1 MEQEKDYR
9 EAPAAEKKTP
19 HPGWIAGMVLSVALI
34 AAVVWNMPFVRYHC
48 AGIILERGDYAEAR
62 QIFASLGGYKDSA
75 KQVEEAE
82 KGFLYLD
89 AQALLDQGKYSE
101 ALAVYETLGNFSK
114 TRDKI
119 RETKYLLAVERI
131 GEEDWKTAQELLSQI
146 GPYRDTAALLEQLDS
161 ELRYKQAWA
170 YMVTEQ
176 YENACEEFRMLG
188 GFKDA
193 AEKAEECR
201 RLHEAKT
208 AYDEGK
214 QQYDDGKWLS
224 AYRTLSAIREMD
236 YRDTLTLLEEISA
249 VAEERL
255 RHYAQ
260 LGDYGKTLAF
270 LQLMEEIDAGA
281 VEGMRQALAPAETF
295 EKDQSYYL
303 FDLERATFCTMDTP
317 PETIA
322 ETILYMLLH
331 GQTDHTILCQSKLDQ
346 DEMQERAFDGE
357 DLFCEILPD
366 YGSIYQVYFSVWPN
380 GIELD
385 LDCKQEYSVYEQ
397 EQHKAECRAFCEQS
411 LQALTESGLLNST
424 MSRRQKAEIINNWV
438 GFYLTYDTSLK
449 IHDAGVAVAEAEGVC
464 EAFAGLYHRMCNL
477 AGIPTYGQV
486 GVAGSGTITGM
497 HIWLF
502 HVDEEG
508 NIFYADPTWADP
520 WDLDFTGE
528 QERPTVADFAE
539 KYLERCMMGGVMEY
553 RYPNYR
559 DGAGQKERMYLWS
572 GSLWSTHKAERST
585 EEIMAAHRLLTGQ
598 AGEN

>member
-89 AQALLDQGKYSE
+89 AQELLDQGKYSE

-176 YENACEEFRMLG
+176 YETACEEFRMLG

-201 RLHEAKT
+201 RLGEIKT
-208 AYDEGK
+208 AYQDGKRQFDEGK
-214 QQYDDGKWLS
+214 WLA
-224 AYRTLSAIREMD
+224 AYRALSPIREEE
-236 YRDTLTLLEEISA
+236 YQDTVKILKEISA
-249 VAEERL
+249 MAEEQTRY
-255 RHYAQ
+255 YAA
-260 LGDYGKTLAF
+260 LGEWGKMLAL
-270 LQLMEEIDAGA
+270 LQLTEEIDETTGQRL
-281 VEGMRQALAPAETF
+281 RQELVGEKETF

-303 FDLERATFCTMDTP
+303 FDLKLVPFCTMATQTEDIT
-317 PETIA
+317 ETL
-322 ETILYMLLH
+322 LYMITY
-331 GQTDHTILCQSKLDQ
+331 GQTKHTILCQSELDQ
-346 DEMQERAFDGE
+346 KVMQERVFAGE
-357 DLFCEILPD
+357 SLLCEIVPG
-366 YGSIYQVYFSVWPN
+366 YGSVYQTYTAVWGN

-385 LDCKQEYSVYEQ
+385 LNHNQTYSEHQRTRHIADY
-397 EQHKAECRAFCEQS
+397 KAFCEQS
-411 LQALTESGLLNST
+411 LQELTAAGLLDSSL
-424 MSRRQKAEIINNWV
+424 SRRQKAEIINNWV
-438 GFYLTYDTSLK
+438 GFYLTYDVTLS
-449 IHDAGVAVAEAEGVC
+449 IHDAGVAVAEATGVC
-464 EAFAGLYHRMCNL
+464 EAYAGLYHRMCNL
-477 AGIPTYGQV
+477 AGIPTYGQT
-486 GVAGSGTITGM
+486 GIAGSGTNSAR

-502 HVDEEG
+502 HLDEEG

-520 WDLDFTGE
+520 WDIDFSGDQT
-528 QERPTVADFAE
+528 RPTVADFVE
-539 KYLERCMMGGVMEY
+539 RYLERCMMGAVAEY
-553 RYPNYR
+553 RYPNYS
-559 DGAGQKERMYLWS
+559 DGAGQRNKTYLWS
-572 GSLWSTHKAERST
+572 NVLWSSHEGERPA
-585 EEIMAAHRLLTGQ
+585 EEIIAVHRKLLGKD
-598 AGEN
+598 E